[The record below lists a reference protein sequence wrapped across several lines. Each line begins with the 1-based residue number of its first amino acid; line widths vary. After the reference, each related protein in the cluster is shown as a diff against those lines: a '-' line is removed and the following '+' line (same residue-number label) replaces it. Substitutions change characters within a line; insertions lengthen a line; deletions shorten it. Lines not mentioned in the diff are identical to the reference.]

1 MESTH
6 IALPIDREVI
16 GPNASDALLFARR
29 RLRAAGYAE
38 LRQVSCEA
46 HGKVIRLQGRVSRYH
61 LKQLAQHLV
70 RDLPAFDRVENRITV
85 SEYYRTAS

>member
-16 GPNASDALLFARR
+16 GPNAIDALLYARR

-46 HGKVIRLQGRVSRYH
+46 HGNVIRLKGRVSRYH